1 MAVNENLLGSYIAAI
16 NQDES
21 LLRYF
26 DDPPEASPVQ
36 YD

>member
-16 NQDES
+16 NQDEL

-26 DDPPEASPVQ
+26 DDPPGTIPVQ